1 MDYYTKLKAEFPT
14 FGATLQLDGRQQKSL
29 DSLLGFTE
37 GALSSYRSEVA
48 KVDSQFSQFNNEIRA
63 EKRSEALNTARAK
76 AEGSIKTEFQKIE
89 NRVATAKSA
98 LYAATHQAK
107 PKDSSEALL
116 RFLQQKEI
124 RDKLSTV
131 PQGERVGFLQK
142 TCRAARGDILWAVEN
157 QSIVSDLIPEDAMA
171 RSAETLGETM
181 APEQT
186 AMVENATQD
195 LAGATAVKNLAG
207 VELGRIE
214 A

>member
-1 MDYYTKLKAEFPT
+1 
-14 FGATLQLDGRQQKSL
+14 
-29 DSLLGFTE
+29 
-37 GALSSYRSEVA
+37 
-48 KVDSQFSQFNNEIRA
+48 
-63 EKRSEALNTARAK
+63 
-76 AEGSIKTEFQKIE
+76 
-89 NRVATAKSA
+89 
-98 LYAATHQAK
+98 
-107 PKDSSEALL
+107 
-116 RFLQQKEI
+116 
-124 RDKLSTV
+124 
-131 PQGERVGFLQK
+131 
-142 TCRAARGDILWAVEN
+142 LWAVEN